1 MSELD
6 QQPQSNPPFD
16 PSAFDSLGKRDRLE
30 TLRWYLVT
38 IGVIALV
45 LAAICIFMGR
55 NGSTGFF
62 SHKDFALNPIALGR
76 YLLLAGFVSYASG
89 RAITY
94 YRRFSKREP
103 V

>member
-6 QQPQSNPPFD
+6 QHPQPNPPFD
-16 PSAFDSLGKRDRLE
+16 PSAFDSFGKKDRLE

-38 IGVIALV
+38 MGVIALI
-45 LAAICIFMGR
+45 LAAVCIFLGR
-55 NGSTGFF
+55 SGSVSFF
-62 SHKDFALNPIALGR
+62 SHKDFALNPIVLGR
-76 YLLLAGFVSYASG
+76 YLLLAGFVSYAAG

-103 V
+103 A